1 MVPLCHVLPEPVLN
15 AAFIVRS
22 MLANSCRT
30 ICGTLAAGQQAR
42 GTGEMRGGLTVRQPG
57 FFWRGHSS
65 RALSLP
71 DASM

>member
-1 MVPLCHVLPEPVLN
+1 MVPSGHVPLEPVLN

-22 MLANSCRT
+22 MLVNSCRT
-30 ICGTLAAGQQAR
+30 ICGTLVAGQQAR
-42 GTGEMRGGLTVRQPG
+42 GTVRQPG
-57 FFWRGHSS
+57 FFWRRHSS